1 MRTYFTLQFRWLDRH
16 LRDFGI
22 RPWLGYV
29 LGAILFAGMS
39 AYLFYRFEYA
49 GWGYAFLALLSTA
62 RLSETDRNQFL
73 LNTYPVREYRQLRL
87 LENLGVALP
96 FIAAMSIAGEWLPA
110 LTAVVAAGI
119 MTLSNIDR
127 LVPMTIP
134 TPFSRRPFEFAV
146 GFRRS
151 WLLVLVLYILAAIA
165 IRHGN
170 FNLGMFALV
179 ALFLAAM
186 TYYNEPEPTLF
197 VWMHADDARSFL
209 RKKMITAVLHAS
221 ILSAPVIAALVI
233 AWPYYALFPSIAVM
247 VGTLYVIAMLL
258 GKYAGY
264 PSAINLPS
272 GFMLA
277 LAVWFPP
284 LLLGVIPYF
293 HRRAVRQ
300 LTPYLS

>member
-22 RPWLGYV
+22 RPWLGCA
-29 LGAILFAGMS
+29 LGAVLFAGIS
-39 AYLFYRFEYA
+39 AWLFYRYEYA
-49 GWGYAFLALLSTA
+49 GWGYACLALLSTA
-62 RLSETDRNQFL
+62 RLSETERNQFL
-73 LNTYPVREYRQLRL
+73 LNTFTVREYRQLRL
-87 LENLGVALP
+87 IENLGVALP
-96 FIAAMSIAGEWLPA
+96 FVIAMSVAGEWLPA
-110 LTAVVAAGI
+110 LTALLAAA
-119 MTLSNIDR
+119 MMSRSNIDR
-127 LVPMTIP
+127 LVPLTIP

-151 WLLVLVLYILAAIA
+151 WLLVLGLYILAAIA
-165 IRHGN
+165 IRHDN

-179 ALFLAAM
+179 ALCLLAM
-186 TYYNEPEPTLF
+186 TYYNEPEPVLF
-197 VWMHADDARSFL
+197 VWMHADDARTFL
-209 RKKMITAVLHAS
+209 RKKMTTATRHVL
-221 ILSAPVIAALVI
+221 ILTAPVLAALVI
-233 AWPYYALFPSIAVM
+233 AWPYYALFPVIAIL

>member
-22 RPWLGYV
+22 RPWLGYA
-29 LGAILFAGMS
+29 LGAVLFAGMS

-73 LNTYPVREYRQLRL
+73 RNTYPATTWQRIRL
-87 LENLGVALP
+87 LENLGVSLP
-96 FIAAMSIAGEWLPA
+96 FVVAQAIAGDWLPAVVTLVLIAAMSR
-110 LTAVVAAGI
+110 
-119 MTLSNIDR
+119 SNIDR
-127 LVPMTIP
+127 VVPYTIP
-134 TPFSRRPFEFAV
+134 TPFSRRPFEFTI

-151 WLLVLVLYILAAIA
+151 WLLILLAYILTAIA

-170 FNLGMFALV
+170 FNLGMFSLV
-179 ALFLAAM
+179 ALFLVAM
-186 TYYNEPEPTLF
+186 TYYNEPEPSLF

-209 RKKMITAVLHAS
+209 KKKMTTAVLHVS
-221 ILSAPVIAALVI
+221 ILTMPVLVALVI
-233 AWPYYALFPSIAVM
+233 AWPYHALFPVIALV
-247 VGTLYVIAMLL
+247 VGMLYVIAMLL

-284 LLLGVIPYF
+284 LLLGIIPYF
-293 HRRAVRQ
+293 HRRALRQ

>member
-22 RPWLGYV
+22 RPWLAYA
-29 LGAILFAGMS
+29 LGAILFAGLS
-39 AYLFYRFEYA
+39 AYLFHRYEYA
-49 GWGYAFLALLSTA
+49 GWGYAFLALLSAA

-73 LNTYPVREYRQLRL
+73 RNTYPVAKWRRIRL

-96 FIAAMSIAGEWLPA
+96 FVAAQAITGDWLPAAATVVLVAAMSR
-110 LTAVVAAGI
+110 
-119 MTLSNIDR
+119 SNIDR
-127 LVPMTIP
+127 VVPYTIP

-151 WLLVLVLYILAAIA
+151 WLLILLAYVLAAIA
-165 IRHGN
+165 IRHDN
-170 FNLGMFALV
+170 FNLGMFALL
-179 ALFLAAM
+179 ALFFLAM
-186 TYYNEPEPTLF
+186 TYYNEPEPSLF

-209 RKKMITAVLHAS
+209 RKKMATAVLHVS
-221 ILSAPVIAALVI
+221 ILTAPVLAALVI
-233 AWPYYALFPSIAVM
+233 AWPNYALFPFIAIM
-247 VGTLYVIAMLL
+247 VGMMYVIAMLL

-277 LAVWFPP
+277 LAVSFPP

>member
-22 RPWLGYV
+22 RPWLGYA
-29 LGAILFAGMS
+29 LGAVLFGVLS
-39 AYLFYRFEYA
+39 AYLCYRFEYA
-49 GWGYAFLALLSTA
+49 GWGYAFMALLSTA
-62 RLSETDRNQFL
+62 RLSDTDRNQFL
-73 LNTYPVREYRQLRL
+73 MNTFSVAEYRRIRL

-96 FIAAMSIAGEWLPA
+96 FVAATGIAGEWLPA
-110 LTAVVAAGI
+110 VAALAAAGL
-119 MTLSNIDR
+119 MSRSNIDR
-127 LVPMTIP
+127 LVPLTIP

-146 GFRRS
+146 GFRQS
-151 WLLVLVLYILAAIA
+151 WLLILLAYILAAIA

-179 ALFLAAM
+179 VLFLVAM
-186 TYYNEPEPTLF
+186 TYYNQPEPSLF

-209 RKKMITAVLHAS
+209 RKKMTTAVLHLS
-221 ILSAPVIAALVI
+221 ILTMPVLAALVI
-233 AWPYYALFPSIAVM
+233 AWPYHALFPIIALV
-247 VGTLYVIAMLL
+247 VGMLYVIAMLL

-284 LLLGVIPYF
+284 LLLGIIPYF